1 MKIALIIGIN
11 HYLYG
16 GDLYGCVNDA
26 YSVKGILERNFD
38 GSVNSTAIVDRLKFK
53 GST

>member
-11 HYLYG
+11 HYPHG

-26 YSVKGILERNFD
+26 YSVKGIFGE
-38 GSVNSTAIVDRLKFK
+38 KF
-53 GST
+53 